1 MIVMFKRKKKDN
13 EDVKKK
19 KIREI
24 LEELKPKIEIGK
36 YESKKNLQFK
46 TMDYHQFIKEVRKE
60 PKTFYEKLCRKAEKL
75 FKISPDKKT
84 KEKLESEIRTA
95 YLDVTPEGVF
105 SLTFLLVIIGMIL
118 FISSVIFIKDMLF
131 SILVFSI
138 FSGAAW
144 YSYSYPQKKSREIEI
159 KMASDLVMAVLYMV
173 IYMRTSPNIEG
184 ALKFA
189 AENLTGPLSWDIKK
203 LLWDMEVGKYPSLR
217 VALEHYL
224 AKWKDKNEEF
234 VEALQMLKA
243 ATGEKKERRLSLLD
257 EAINVMLN
265 GTRDKMRHYA
275 QKLRMPVML
284 VYTMGIML
292 PVIGLV
298 MFPIVAIFMAELVK
312 PIFIF
317 IGYDVLLPIF
327 LFWFISNMLKTKP
340 TTFSQPEI
348 KEAKNIPPLGKFKF
362 MGKELPVWPFSILAG
377 LPFILYG
384 FVNISSVSLNTI
396 QGIELQTAY
405 SVYIIIGISIM
416 IIVYCYLDSFQKLPL
431 RKKVE
436 RIEDEFGE
444 ALFQFGNQIAGGR
457 PLEIA
462 IDRAVVD
469 MRNLKIADLFRD
481 VINNIKKL
489 GMTFEQS
496 LFDRRIGI
504 IWQYPSRLIKSIFRV
519 IIESM
524 DKSVTLAA
532 LTTLTLSRYLKGV
545 KAVKEE
551 IMSMLSETITSMHF
565 LAGFLAP
572 LISGIIVTM
581 AIVIMEILFVMTS
594 KLKDVMGAG
603 GIMPATLPAFLTWAW
618 SGAGTGLPITPAGF
632 QLVVG
637 IYTIETALIISYFVN
652 RLEYGED
659 AIGLRNVIYKTVL
672 IATIVYVLSWW
683 LSFSIFG
690 PILGQILSPI

>member
-1 MIVMFKRKKKDN
+1 MFWKKKKDK
-13 EDVKKK
+13 EKDELKRERIKKV
-19 KIREI
+19 
-24 LEELKPKIEIGK
+24 LEELRPKIDIEEYK
-36 YESKKNLQFK
+36 PPNDLEFK
-46 TMDYHQFIKEVRKE
+46 TRDYSQFIKEIRRE
-60 PKTFYEKLCRKAEKL
+60 PRTFYEKLCWKAEKIL
-75 FKISPDKKT
+75 KISPDKKT
-84 KEKLESEIRTA
+84 REKLESEIKTA
-95 YLDVTPEGVF
+95 YLDVTPEGVI
-105 SLTFLLVIIGMIL
+105 SLTFILAIIGVLL
-118 FISSVIFIKDMLF
+118 FVTSITIIKDFLF
-131 SILVFSI
+131 SIVVFSL
-138 FSGAAW
+138 FLGAAW
-144 YSYSYPQKKSREIEI
+144 YSYTYPEKKSREIEI

-203 LLWDMEVGKYPSLR
+203 LLWDIEVGVYPSLNM
-217 VALEHYL
+217 ALEYYL

-234 VEALQMLKA
+234 VEALQMLRA
-243 ATGEKKERRLSLLD
+243 ATGETKERRLSLLD

-275 QKLRMPVML
+275 QRLRMPVML

-298 MFPIVAIFMAELVK
+298 MFPIVALFMAQLVK

-317 IGYDVLLPIF
+317 IGYDVLLPVF
-327 LFWFISNMLKTKP
+327 LYWFISNMLRTKP
-340 TTFSQPEI
+340 ATFSQPEI
-348 KEAKNIPPLGKFKF
+348 KEAKGVPPIGKFRF
-362 MGKELPVWPFSILAG
+362 MERELPIWPFSIIAG

-384 FVNISSVSLNTI
+384 IAGISSIPIETI
-396 QGIELQTAY
+396 QGIELQTTY
-405 SVYIIIGISIM
+405 SVYIIIGISLM
-416 IIVYCYLDSFQKLPL
+416 VIIYCYLDSFQKMPL
-431 RKKVE
+431 RRKIE

-469 MRNLKIADLFRD
+469 MKNLKIANLFKD
-481 VINNIKKL
+481 IINNIKRL
-489 GMTFEQS
+489 GVTFEQA
-496 LFDRRIGI
+496 LFDKSIGVV
-504 IWQYPSRLIKSIFRV
+504 WQYPSRLIKSIFRV

-524 DKSVTLAA
+524 EKSVTLAA

-545 KAVKEE
+545 KMVKEE
-551 IMSMLSETITSMHF
+551 IMSMLSETITSMYF
-565 LAGFLAP
+565 LASFLAP

-581 AIVIMEILFVMTS
+581 AIVIMEILFVMTE
-594 KLKDVMGAG
+594 KLKFVLTSAT
-603 GIMPATLPAFLTWAW
+603 IPTTLPSFLTWTW

-637 IYTIETALIISYFVN
+637 IYTLETAIIISYFVN

-659 AIGLRNVIYKTVL
+659 AIGLRNIIYRTVL
-672 IATIVYVLSWW
+672 IAMLVYVLSWW
-683 LSFSIFG
+683 ISFRVFG
-690 PILGQILSPI
+690 PILGQILTPI